1 MHVFSLWS
9 AAWCDADDG
18 ALRCYQS
25 IPHKLSWRGSS
36 EGRHCLFVFTLGA
49 CCVPDGAR
57 DTQRERASGERGRD
71 RAHNATRVASAHNAH
86 NAHSVSIRHH
96 HQRSDVKGP
105 SQLFNMLVN
114 RKLVCSLGLVVRV
127 TKDTITVGRMREWK
141 EWDQATEEV
150 SSLLN
155 RHFPSWFCL
164 DSAHTGGDIQHMIAN
179 YSRPTW
185 PSPPICALAI

>member
-1 MHVFSLWS
+1 MWCLSVTDKRQIKGLCKGSNWTFPMHVFSLWS

-57 DTQRERASGERGRD
+57 DTQRERASGERERD
-71 RAHNATRVASAHNAH
+71 RAHNATRVASTHNAH
-86 NAHSVSIRHH
+86 NAHSVLIRHH
-96 HQRSDVKGP
+96 HQCSDVKGP
-105 SQLFNMLVN
+105 SQLFNILVN

-127 TKDTITVGRMREWK
+127 QKIRS
-141 EWDQATEEV
+141 Q
-150 SSLLN
+150 
-155 RHFPSWFCL
+155 
-164 DSAHTGGDIQHMIAN
+164 
-179 YSRPTW
+179 
-185 PSPPICALAI
+185 LAECENEKNETRLQRRSHHY